1 MTVKMV
7 RMMKAMTMKTM
18 KNNKIVIDTEYEYRN
33 FIQEQKDNYKARIDV
48 LEGGILGIIIGTVTM
63 LVAMIALALIL

>member
-1 MTVKMV
+1 
-7 RMMKAMTMKTM
+7 MTMKTM

>member
-1 MTVKMV
+1 MM

>member
-1 MTVKMV
+1 
-7 RMMKAMTMKTM
+7 M
-18 KNNKIVIDTEYEYRN
+18 KNNKIVIDTECEYRN

>member
-1 MTVKMV
+1 MV
-7 RMMKAMTMKTM
+7 RMMKTM
-18 KNNKIVIDTEYEYRN
+18 KNNKIVIDTECEYRN

>member
-1 MTVKMV
+1 MV